1 MSAKDVEDLKEKV
14 FYIDR
19 RVNPYLNVQIMK
31 LFQLNNNLNEKVKEL
46 EEKINSLSE
55 SDTPKKTIKTDEQP
69 KKEKKQVLINDIRTI
84 NLE

>member
-55 SDTPKKTIKTDEQP
+55 SDTPKETIKTDEQP
-69 KKEKKQVLINDIRTI
+69 KKDKKKVLINDIRTI

>member
-31 LFQLNNNLNEKVKEL
+31 LFQLNNNFYLY
-46 EEKINSLSE
+46 
-55 SDTPKKTIKTDEQP
+55 
-69 KKEKKQVLINDIRTI
+69 
-84 NLE
+84 

>member
-55 SDTPKKTIKTDEQP
+55 SDTPKQTIKTDEQP